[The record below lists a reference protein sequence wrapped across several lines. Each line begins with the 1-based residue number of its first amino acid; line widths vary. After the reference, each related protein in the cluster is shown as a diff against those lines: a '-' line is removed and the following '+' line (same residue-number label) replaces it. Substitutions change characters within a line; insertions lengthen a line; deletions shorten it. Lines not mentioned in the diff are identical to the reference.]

1 MRPIDH
7 KSNSKLLTLLVLS
20 AIMILNSATASP
32 SGTDFAKMFGL
43 VYNTKYTGAIIDSTL
58 SLSQYYNITDTF
70 TRNLKFQKPPASV
83 ATEVENDAIDDEWD
97 YSEDQSE

>member
-1 MRPIDH
+1 MTTSYHI
-7 KSNSKLLTLLVLS
+7 SYSKLVTLLVLGS
-20 AIMILNSATASP
+20 ILNLNYVYTSS

-70 TRNLKFQKPPASV
+70 TRNLKFQRPPASV
-83 ATEVENDAIDDEWD
+83 ATEV
-97 YSEDQSE
+97 